1 MSFDN
6 QYPFGSP
13 PPQRGFDNPY
23 APPTFDQAAFDDSFR
38 AEPQGTYAGGF
49 AAGFLAAL
57 IGLGLVYAFGKSETK
72 RGAMHGFFARLAL
85 VFVFVFFGALLG

>member
-23 APPTFDQAAFDDSFR
+23 APPTFDQASFDEFR
-38 AEPQGTYAGGF
+38 AEPEGTYAGGF

-57 IGLGLVYAFGKSETK
+57 VGLGLVYAFGKPETK
-72 RGAMHGFFARLAL
+72 RGALHGFFARLAL
-85 VFVFVFFGALLG
+85 VFVVVMLSALAA